1 MFRSGS
7 VLQLCAM
14 SGPVEDNG
22 QPRWMAWAA
31 LGTIYFVWG
40 TTYLAIRVG
49 VRELP
54 PLLFAGFRFIVAGAL
69 LYPIAHRLAAR
80 QAQTLGGTSRH
91 GARAW
96 VAAAAVGILLPAG
109 GNGTVTF
116 AETRIASGLAA
127 VLIATVPLWIVVF
140 ARVLQGQPITRRAML
155 GLLIGLG
162 GVAILTGGG
171 QTSGH
176 LGYVVLTLGAAAS
189 WAFGSVLGHQ
199 LPLPRQILLAASM
212 EMLVGGVA
220 LVILGASTGE
230 FSHVD
235 LSTIPTT
242 SWIALA
248 YLIGPGSILAYSAY
262 GYALSHLRVTTVA
275 TYAYVNPVVALV
287 AGVVLLGEHLTWTQ
301 GLGAAVVVGSLL
313 ITVPATRSTQDL
325 PAATDESPTPSN

>member
-1 MFRSGS
+1 MS
-7 VLQLCAM
+7 VPAEADRRPPWL
-14 SGPVEDNG
+14 
-22 QPRWMAWAA
+22 AWAA

-40 TTYLAIRVG
+40 TTYLSIRVG

-54 PLLFAGFRFIVAGAL
+54 PLLFAGFRFIVAGLL
-69 LYPIAHRLAAR
+69 LYPIARRLATSEAR
-80 QAQTLGGTSRH
+80 TLGSPSRL
-91 GARAW
+91 GLRAW

-140 ARVLQGQPITRRAML
+140 ARVLRAQPITRRAML
-155 GLLIGLG
+155 GLLIGIG

-189 WAFGSVLGHQ
+189 WAFGSVLGHE

-212 EMLVGGVA
+212 EMLVGGA
-220 LVILGASTGE
+220 TLVILGTATGE
-230 FSHVD
+230 FAHVR
-235 LSTIPTT
+235 LSAVPTT
-242 SWIALA
+242 SWVALA

-275 TYAYVNPVVALV
+275 TYAYVNPVVALI
-287 AGVVLLGEHLTWTQ
+287 AGIVLLG
-301 GLGAAVVVGSLL
+301 
-313 ITVPATRSTQDL
+313 
-325 PAATDESPTPSN
+325 